1 MTVPTEVDIDGCG
14 KRKLSRYMPFFRFA
28 FLLQHGLYVPN
39 VASFTDSWEGLLG
52 ARLRQRLPPNSR
64 DPYCVDD
71 YQAALQWIHVSCW
84 YDGAHE
90 NFLMWKAY
98 GASQEAVMVES
109 SVARLERLYRD
120 SDELHVAYLS
130 EMKYCPPNDEPI
142 SIRLPS
148 LIAPWGAPR
157 PATHP
162 GRPDLVDL
170 MPQLFVKYSHYDG
183 EKEYRLVCLNKRHID
198 SNASP
203 SRGLL
208 LALSEPQRLIERVR
222 VSPFAPQIVYETV
235 SLLVERLAPGIL
247 VERSQI
253 EVNA

>member
-1 MTVPTEVDIDGCG
+1 MTGSTEVDINGFG

-39 VASFTDSWEGLLG
+39 VASFTDRWEGLLG
-52 ARLRQRLPPNSR
+52 ARLRQRLPRNSR
-64 DPYCVDD
+64 DPFSVND

-84 YDGAHE
+84 YDGTHE

-98 GASQEAVMVES
+98 GASEEAVMVES
-109 SVARLERLYRD
+109 SVARLEQLYRD
-120 SDELHVAYLS
+120 SEELHVAYLS
-130 EMKYCPPNDEPI
+130 ELKYVPQNDESI
-142 SIRLPS
+142 NIRLPS

-157 PATHP
+157 PTMP
-162 GRPDLVDL
+162 SGRPDLIDL
-170 MPQLFVKYSHYDG
+170 MPQLFIKHNHYDG
-183 EKEYRLVCLNKRHID
+183 EKEYRLVCLNKRHND

-203 SRGLL
+203 CRGLL
-208 LALSEPQRLIERVR
+208 LPISEPQHLIEKVR
-222 VSPFAPQIVYETV
+222 VSPFAPKIVYETV
-235 SLLVERLAPGIL
+235 SLLVEKLAPGIP